1 MPRTSRLTTGL
12 FAGGLLLAPLAGCSV
27 GSENVS
33 CTTSSCTATLSGDG
47 AEADILGTKV
57 TFGGVQDGKASLG
70 VGGAS
75 VSCAQGESIAA
86 GPLRLEC
93 TSVTADAVEI
103 TASLA

>member
-1 MPRTSRLTTGL
+1 MPRTSRIPAGL
-12 FAGGLLLAPLAGCSV
+12 LAGGLLLASLTGCSV

-33 CTTSSCTATLSGDG
+33 CTTTSCTATLSGDG

-70 VGGAS
+70 VGGAN

-86 GPLRLEC
+86 GPLELEC